1 MGISPCIDYL
11 ASMKTELCTFS
22 GFKIHPGRGIRF
34 VRGDS
39 KTFVFLNPK
48 SRVAFQRKGNPRRC
62 LWTAIYRRLHHK
74 GSANKEMKKKKAR
87 KTKRVERAI
96 AGTTLD
102 ELKKKRTETP
112 EQRAAARKA
121 AKENKV
127 KKVKAVKKK

>member
-1 MGISPCIDYL
+1 M
-11 ASMKTELCTFS
+11 
-22 GFKIHPGRGIRF
+22 
-34 VRGDS
+34 
-39 KTFVFLNPK
+39 
-48 SRVAFQRKGNPRRC
+48 AFQRKGNPRRC

-112 EQRAAARKA
+112 EERAAARKA
-121 AKENKV
+121 AKENKA
-127 KKVKAVKKK
+127 KVNQLICVLFSLSNTFVWITVGCFFDLFLD